1 MREDEHGLN
10 VSERVSAERV
20 LKVVNAVKTTWG
32 SPQRPD
38 KALSALWKDSSE
50 SKCEAKS
57 FDS

>member
-1 MREDEHGLN
+1 MQEDEQGLN

-20 LKVVNAVKTTWG
+20 LKVVSAVKTTWG

-50 SKCEAKS
+50 PKCEEKS